1 MESKVLEI
9 IRVHQSTHR
18 GMKVT
23 NNEAHA
29 PMNTI
34 YFLLVQFLKIQAV
47 DKLLLGTKNYLH
59 Y

>member
-1 MESKVLEI
+1 
-9 IRVHQSTHR
+9 
-18 GMKVT
+18 MKVT

-34 YFLLVQFLKIQAV
+34 YFLLVQLLKIQAV
-47 DKLLLGTKNYLH
+47 DKLLLGTKNHLH